1 MSKIWDER
9 EKSLEEEYFRRKEKE
24 LIEKLR
30 AKRVQQE
37 QHEKAEAATVHC
49 PKCDGTL
56 VPLTYE
62 DVRLDRCVNCN
73 GVWLEAEDLNR
84 LMKQPESHGWLSRM
98 WRSISSADTD

>member
-30 AKRVQQE
+30 AKRVQE

-62 DVRLDRCVNCN
+62 GVRLDRCVNCN

-98 WRSISSADTD
+98 WRSISTADTD